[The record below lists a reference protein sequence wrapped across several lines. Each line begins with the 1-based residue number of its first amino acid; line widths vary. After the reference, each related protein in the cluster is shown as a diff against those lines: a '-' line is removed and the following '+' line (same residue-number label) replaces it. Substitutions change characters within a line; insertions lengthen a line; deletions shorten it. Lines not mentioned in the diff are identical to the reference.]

1 MTPASA
7 ASSPADGGGG
17 PRPSSSSQSLPEVL
31 KRLGRLEVRA
41 ARVVD
46 GFLSGR
52 HSSPFLGRSLEF
64 REHRQYAAGDDLRH
78 IDWKAWGRQDRLFV
92 KQYEEENNLRATL
105 LVDSS
110 ASMRF
115 RGEGASGSPGDAMS
129 KHEYAATAA
138 CVLAYLLTAQHDA
151 VACRAFAGEV
161 IAETPHRTGR
171 AQVSAIADLLT
182 ASLEGSTDAA
192 KTDLAGLLRSTA
204 ETIPRRGVVVLLS
217 DLLCPLEGLDTG
229 LAMLQAKGADMVVM
243 QTLSDDEIDFPLEGA
258 TRFVGLEGGAELDA
272 NPRALR
278 REYLA
283 ALAQHQ
289 DAIEAACARRG
300 ANHQLIRTSQSLES
314 VLIALLSSRLR
325 GPRRR

>member
-7 ASSPADGGGG
+7 ASSPAEGGA
-17 PRPSSSSQSLPEVL
+17 RASSASHSLPEVI

-46 GFLSGR
+46 GFLNGR
-52 HSSPFLGRSLEF
+52 HSSPYLGRSLEF

-78 IDWKAWGRQDRLFV
+78 VDWKAWGRQDRLFV
-92 KQYEEENNLRATL
+92 KQYEEETNLRATL
-105 LVDSS
+105 LVDVS
-110 ASMRF
+110 ASMAF
-115 RGEGASGSPGDAMS
+115 RGDQDAMS

-151 VACRAFAGEV
+151 VACRAFAGEAV
-161 IAETPHRTGR
+161 AEAPHRTGR
-171 AQVSAIADLLT
+171 AQVATIADLLT
-182 ASLEGSTDAA
+182 ASLEKPSAAA

-204 ETIPRRGVVVLLS
+204 DAIPRRGVVVLLS

-229 LAMLQAKGADMVVM
+229 LALLQSKGADVVVM
-243 QTLSDDEIDFPLEGA
+243 QLLSDDEVDFPLEGA
-258 TRFVGLEGGAELDA
+258 TRFIGLEGGVELDA

-278 REYLA
+278 REYLEALGRHLDA
-283 ALAQHQ
+283 A
-289 DAIEAACARRG
+289 ETACTRHG
-300 ANHQLIRTSQSLES
+300 ADYRLIRTSQPLDA
-314 VLIALLSSRLR
+314 VLIGLLSSRLR